1 MVQLTARDIEKSF
14 GDRTILRGCDLRVG
28 PKDRVGLV
36 GVNGGGKS
44 TLLQVVAGVLQP
56 DGGEVT
62 TDGRL
67 GLLRQNPPL
76 PGRTVGEAADD
87 AVAWHRRL
95 LRDYEEA
102 LAAEDFA
109 TSSALQDRLDHHGW
123 EVDHRVDA
131 ILSKLGAPP
140 RDRLTAE
147 LSGGEARRV
156 ALARVLLDAPDLL
169 LLDEPTNHLDAD
181 TVDWLQGVLRTWQG
195 AVVLVTHDRYLLEA
209 VAERIVEVEDGICVP
224 YSGSY
229 GDYLVAR
236 AERRAQQERGEDR
249 RLALIAREAA
259 WAARSPMARST
270 KQKGR
275 LQRLDALRAQRDLTR
290 ERAFSLDFR
299 VDDVGGTVLELDGV
313 GKAYPGKPLI
323 DDLDL
328 ALLPG
333 DRIGVFGPN
342 GAGKSTLLRLLRG
355 IEAPDRGEIRRGARI
370 SVGVLDQERTGLD
383 PDESVLFAA
392 GKGASHVEIAGRVVH
407 VSAFLERFLFDRRMF
422 HQRVHSLSGGE
433 RARLLL
439 VRLLL
444 EGCNLLLLDE
454 PTNDLDLQ
462 TLRVLE
468 EALMGFRGSAVVVT
482 HDRAFLDRVCTSV
495 LAFEGEGR
503 VVQYASR
510 TQYVQVLE
518 AARRAAAREAA
529 EAAPPAPTKSRER
542 MTSTPS
548 AKKLT
553 FKERAE
559 LEGLPARIEALEAE
573 QTTIE
578 EQLGSAEVYRD
589 GTDVGALTR
598 RLTALGPELE
608 VLYDR
613 WSALEERA

>member
-1 MVQLTARDIEKSF
+1 MVQLVARAIEKSF
-14 GDRTILRGCDLRVG
+14 GDRVILRGCDVRVG
-28 PKDRVGLV
+28 AKDRVGLV

-44 TLLQVVAGVLQP
+44 TLLSILAGDLAP
-56 DGGEVT
+56 DGGEVEH
-62 TDGRL
+62 DGRL

-76 PGRTVGEAADD
+76 PGLTVGDAADD

-95 LRDYEEA
+95 LARYEAALRD
-102 LAAEDFA
+102 EDFA

-131 ILSKLGAPP
+131 ILSRLGAPP
-140 RDRLTAE
+140 RDRRIDE

-181 TVDWLQGVLRTWQG
+181 TVDWLQGVLRSWRG

-209 VAERIVEVEDGICVP
+209 VAERIVEVEDGVCVP

-236 AERRAQQERGEDR
+236 AERRARQERSEDR
-249 RLALIAREAA
+249 RLALITREAA
-259 WAARSPMARST
+259 WAARSPMARTT

-275 LQRLDALRAQRDLTR
+275 LQRLDALRAQRSLAR
-290 ERAFSLDFR
+290 ERSFSLDFY
-299 VDDVGGTVLELDGV
+299 VGDVGGTVLELDGV
-313 GKAYPGKPLI
+313 SKGYGSGPLI
-323 DDLDL
+323 DELDL

-333 DRIGVFGPN
+333 ERIGVFGPN
-342 GAGKSTLLRLLRG
+342 GAGKSTLLRLLLG
-355 IEAPDRGEIRRGARI
+355 QEEPDEGEIRRGARI

-383 PDESVLFAA
+383 PDDSVLHAA
-392 GKGASHVEIAGRVVH
+392 GRGATHVEIGGRVVH
-407 VSAFLERFLFDRRMF
+407 TSALLERFLFDRRMF
-422 HQRVHSLSGGE
+422 HQRVSSLSGGE

-468 EALMGFRGSAVVVT
+468 EALIGFEGTAVVVT

-503 VVQYASR
+503 VVPYASR
-510 TQYVQVLE
+510 SQYVQVLE
-518 AARRAAAREAA
+518 AKRRATAKEVEAPA
-529 EAAPPAPTKSRER
+529 EVRSKPRER
-542 MTSTPS
+542 TTSTPK
-548 AKKLT
+548 AKRLT

-559 LEGLPARIEALEAE
+559 LAELPERIEALEAE

-578 EQLGSAEVYRD
+578 SRLGSPEIYRD

-598 RLTALGPELE
+598 RLAAVGPELE
-608 VLYDR
+608 GLYDR